1 MLLIYGWKYAGKSGV
16 WFFFTSF
23 LLYILSKSKSSFFG
37 FYYSWNRNNCC
48 WDSFSC
54 LLTDD
59 GNFVVRQLWTPFNIW
74 LHKFSSL
81 RCLRKSAYCAL
92 LIISYLDIREK
103 RPKMAKKKIFS
114 IRQQILQQL
123 NLDPNRIETRIL
135 HFPITIVTVIKGKS
149 ILSQNDGNIAT
160 LNKISRIISGP
171 FEAIW
176 FCENEPS
183 YLIQSCLTF

>member
-1 MLLIYGWKYAGKSGV
+1 MLIINWVHVTNLWMKICRQV
-16 WFFFTSF
+16 WCLVFFTSF

-103 RPKMAKKKIFS
+103 RPKMAKKNLQYPTTNSTTIEFRSQQNRNKDFTFS
-114 IRQQILQQL
+114 YYYSHCDKREVNLITKRRQHR
-123 NLDPNRIETRIL
+123 NIE
-135 HFPITIVTVIKGKS
+135 
-149 ILSQNDGNIAT
+149 QN
-160 LNKISRIISGP
+160 
-171 FEAIW
+171 F
-176 FCENEPS
+176 
-183 YLIQSCLTF
+183 

>member
-1 MLLIYGWKYAGKSGV
+1 MQASLV
-16 WFFFTSF
+16 CFFFFTSF

-123 NLDPNRIETRIL
+123 NLDPNKIETRIL
-135 HFPITIVTVIKGKS
+135 HFPITEAIVSVIKW
-149 ILSQNDGNIAT
+149 SQSYHKAT
-160 LNKISRIISGP
+160 ATSQHWTKFLELFQVRLKP
-171 FEAIW
+171 FDSARTNHHI
-176 FCENEPS
+176 
-183 YLIQSCLTF
+183 

>member
-103 RPKMAKKKIFS
+103 RPKMAKKSRRVQRTIRTYLRLYILFVKIFFQVYS
-114 IRQQILQQL
+114 SENKHIFIQIFIQL
-123 NLDPNRIETRIL
+123 LDIFIL
-135 HFPITIVTVIKGKS
+135 NPSCIIFLN
-149 ILSQNDGNIAT
+149 ILNI
-160 LNKISRIISGP
+160 IIHRM
-171 FEAIW
+171 
-176 FCENEPS
+176 
-183 YLIQSCLTF
+183 

>member
-1 MLLIYGWKYAGKSGV
+1 MLLIYGWKYADKSGM

-103 RPKMAKKKIFS
+103 RPKMAKKNLQYPTTNSTTIEFRSQQNRNKDFTFS
-114 IRQQILQQL
+114 YYYSHCDKREVNLITKRRQHR
-123 NLDPNRIETRIL
+123 NIE
-135 HFPITIVTVIKGKS
+135 
-149 ILSQNDGNIAT
+149 QN
-160 LNKISRIISGP
+160 
-171 FEAIW
+171 F
-176 FCENEPS
+176 
-183 YLIQSCLTF
+183 

>member
-1 MLLIYGWKYAGKSGV
+1 MLLIYGWKYAGKSSSV
-16 WFFFTSF
+16 SIKHESYKLCK
-23 LLYILSKSKSSFFG
+23 LLYSTFCHDQFPVGEKSKSSFFG

-103 RPKMAKKKIFS
+103 RPKMAKKNLQYPTTNSTTIEFRSQQNRNKDFTFS
-114 IRQQILQQL
+114 YYYSLCDKREVNLITKRRQHR
-123 NLDPNRIETRIL
+123 NIE
-135 HFPITIVTVIKGKS
+135 
-149 ILSQNDGNIAT
+149 QN
-160 LNKISRIISGP
+160 
-171 FEAIW
+171 F
-176 FCENEPS
+176 
-183 YLIQSCLTF
+183 